1 MAFPRYNYL
10 NLTDSWLEMNESQFN
25 QLAEETMIAIE
36 EAVEN
41 SGADID
47 FDNAGDI
54 LTLEFANGSQ
64 IIINKQTPLSQIWV
78 AAKSGGYHFDY
89 DGANQVWCL
98 NGDMNRDLFS
108 QLNIYCSE
116 QSGETVRLG

>member
-1 MAFPRYNYL
+1 
-10 NLTDSWLEMNESQFN
+10 MNESQFN

-36 EAVEN
+36 EAVDA

-47 FDNAGDI
+47 YDNAGDI
-54 LTLEFANGSQ
+54 LTLEFADGSQ
-64 IIINKQTPLSQIWV
+64 IIINRQTPLNQIWV

-89 DGANQVWCL
+89 DEGNQVWCL
-98 NGDMNRDLFS
+98 NGDIDRDLFS

-116 QSGETVRLG
+116 QSGETVCLGSL

>member
-64 IIINKQTPLSQIWV
+64 IIINRQTPLSQIWV

-89 DGANQVWCL
+89 DDANQTWCL
-98 NGDMNRDLFS
+98 NGDIKRDLFS

>member
-1 MAFPRYNYL
+1 
-10 NLTDSWLEMNESQFN
+10 MNESQFN

-36 EAVEN
+36 EAIEE

-47 FDNAGDI
+47 YDNVADI
-54 LTLEFANGSQ
+54 LTLEFSNGSR

-89 DGANQVWCL
+89 DETSELWCL
-98 NGDMNRDLFS
+98 NRDIQKDLFS
-108 QLNIYCSE
+108 QLSLYCT
-116 QSGETVRLG
+116 QQAGEDIQL

>member
-1 MAFPRYNYL
+1 
-10 NLTDSWLEMNESQFN
+10 MNESEFN

-36 EAVEN
+36 EAVDA

-47 FDNAGDI
+47 YDNAGDI
-54 LTLEFANGSQ
+54 LTLEFADGSQ
-64 IIINKQTPLSQIWV
+64 IIINRQTPLSQIWV

-89 DGANQVWCL
+89 DEANRVWCL
-98 NGDMNRDLFS
+98 NGDIDRDLFS

-116 QSGETVRLG
+116 QSGETVRLGSL

>member
-1 MAFPRYNYL
+1 
-10 NLTDSWLEMNESQFN
+10 MNESQFN

-36 EAVEN
+36 EAVEA
-41 SGADID
+41 SDADID
-47 FDNAGDI
+47 YDNVADI
-54 LTLEFANGSQ
+54 LTLEFSNGSR

-89 DGANQVWCL
+89 DESNQVWCL
-98 NGDMNRDLFS
+98 NGDINRNLFS

-116 QSGETVRLG
+116 QSGETVRLD